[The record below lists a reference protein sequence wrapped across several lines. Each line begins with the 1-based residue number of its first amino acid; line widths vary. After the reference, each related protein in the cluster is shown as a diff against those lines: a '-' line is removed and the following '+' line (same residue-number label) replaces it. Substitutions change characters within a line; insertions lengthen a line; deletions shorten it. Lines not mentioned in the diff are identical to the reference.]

1 MPSLNDLDRLDP
13 ITVLMYLN
21 LFQVSKLNPLISA
34 STAEMMARSVC
45 RQWVG
50 YVLGAPAVHWVLPLT
65 SQGRSLDG
73 LLGPFFLTTWHGG

>member
-34 STAEMMARSVC
+34 STAERW
-45 RQWVG
+45 QG
-50 YVLGAPAVHWVLPLT
+50 QYVDSGWGMFWELQQYTGFCH
-65 SQGRSLDG
+65 
-73 LLGPFFLTTWHGG
+73 